1 VRRARTPVRLAV
13 ALALVAGCGPAPEA
27 TTEAGEVT
35 TWQCGDL
42 RVATQIR
49 GEALRLSGS
58 FGERTLAHEPSGSG
72 ARYADGRGTEFWGKA
87 DEAML
92 TLDGER
98 QPDCQRS
105 TAASPWEAAR
115 TRGAAFRAVG
125 NEPGWW
131 VEVGSGDHPT
141 LRAELDFGARPI
153 EVAGATAT
161 TAGWRGAAS
170 DGSEVVLEIRREEC
184 RDTMSGHGF
193 PASARL
199 RVGDSTWRGC
209 GRFLRE

>member
-1 VRRARTPVRLAV
+1 MRRAPAPVRFA
-13 ALALVAGCGPAPEA
+13 AALVLLASCGPAPEG
-27 TTEAGEVT
+27 TTEAGEVV

-58 FGERTLAHEPSGSG
+58 FGDRTLTHEPSGSG

-105 TAASPWEAAR
+105 AAASPWETAR
-115 TRGAAFRAVG
+115 ARGAAFRAIG
-125 NEPGWW
+125 NEPGWS
-131 VEVGSGDHPT
+131 VEVASGDRPALH
-141 LRAELDFGARPI
+141 AELDFGARRI
-153 EVAGATAT
+153 EVTSAAATAE
-161 TAGWRGAAS
+161 GWRGETA

-184 RDTMSGHGF
+184 RDTMSGQAF

-199 RVGDSTWRGC
+199 RVGDASWRGC
-209 GRFLRE
+209 GRFLLE